1 MQFHSALATGAELE
15 AACRQ
20 AAASIRQGLGPGP
33 IDVAM
38 VFASPRY
45 GANIDRLPVLMHDL
59 LGARTQFGCS
69 GAAVADGAQ
78 VLENRHAI
86 AVLAGRLPGARVDA
100 VAIGAGDLPD
110 ADGPPDGWRN
120 LLPASAAPDGGAAN
134 GGATNGGAAN
144 GGMPHGGMLV
154 LCEPFHF
161 DAKALLAGLDFGFPG
176 VTKIGGIA
184 SGSRHPDGNTLFVG
198 RTTHRAGA
206 VVVSFR
212 GNVVLDAVIAQGCR
226 PIGRPGRVTKADR
239 NRLLTVDDRPA
250 RTFVEEQLAQLPQN
264 DLELAEQSPLY
275 LGIASNPFLKSQPN
289 PGDFLI
295 RNILGVDASGDLVVA
310 EHLRIGRQVQLHL
323 RDAASGVEDLRQ
335 QLRRAQPATA
345 TAGLMF
351 RCLGREGPDHAQ
363 FTEQA
368 PGVPLAGLHC
378 NGEIGSVGDSTHLH
392 AYTAAFALL
401 RPRSATGSGGESSG
415 DGGSGTGTPG
425 TWATGR

>member
-1 MQFHSALATGAELE
+1 MERTRGPKGAAATTPMQFHSALATGAELE

-20 AAASIRQGLGPGP
+20 AAATIRQGLGAGP
-33 IDVAM
+33 IDVVM

-69 GAAVADGAQ
+69 GAAVADRAQ

-86 AVLAGRLPGARVDA
+86 AVLAGRLPGAHVDA
-100 VAIGAGDLPD
+100 VAIGTGDLPD
-110 ADGPPDGWRN
+110 ADGPPTAWRQ
-120 LLPASAAPDGGAAN
+120 LLPAPAA
-134 GGATNGGAAN
+134 TRR
-144 GGMPHGGMLV
+144 GMVV

-161 DAKALLAGLDFGFPG
+161 DAKALLVGLDFGFPG
-176 VTKIGGIA
+176 LTKVGGIA
-184 SGSRHPDGNTLFVG
+184 SGSRHPEGNTLFVG
-198 RTTHRAGA
+198 RTTYRSGA
-206 VVVSFR
+206 VVASFA
-212 GNVVLDAVIAQGCR
+212 GNVVLDAVVAQGCR
-226 PIGRPGRVTKADR
+226 PIGRPGRVTKVDR
-239 NRLLTVDDRPA
+239 NRLLTVDHRPA
-250 RTFVEEQLAQLPQN
+250 RTFVEEQLAQLPQS

-275 LGIASNPFLKSQPN
+275 LGIASNPFLNSQPC

-295 RNILGVDASGDLVVA
+295 RNILGVDANGDLVVT

-323 RDAASGVEDLRQ
+323 RDAASGAEDLRQ
-335 QLRRAQPATA
+335 QLRRAKPATA

-363 FTEQA
+363 FTAQA

-378 NGEIGSVGDSTHLH
+378 NGEIGTVGDSAHLH

-401 RPRSATGSGGESSG
+401 RPRHGGADGS
-415 DGGSGTGTPG
+415 
-425 TWATGR
+425 